1 VSHEQ
6 PKPADVPSWAP
17 SSLIPHSSSLLK
29 RRAEL
34 LAAARRFLD
43 SRGYLEVETPLLSF
57 DVGVDLHLE
66 PFQVSVGGFGGEG
79 EPRTAYLQTSPE
91 FGMKRLLAA
100 GLGDCFQITRSFRR
114 GEVGALHN
122 PEFTIIE
129 WYRVGGSYRD
139 LMTEV
144 GEFASS
150 VCGWPMAKELSY
162 AEAFER
168 HLGISPHSSLTE
180 DLQRLAAERNYHS
193 TDRDELLNFLL
204 ADAVEPN
211 LGVNKPTLL
220 FDYPSTQAALAK
232 IRNDDAGAVA
242 ERFELYFNGVELANG
257 YQELTDADELR
268 RRNRR
273 QNELRISKGLQ
284 PLPLESKLLAAM
296 DAGLPECTGVALGF
310 DRLIMLALGCSSVAE
325 VMAFPFDRA

>member
-1 VSHEQ
+1 MKE
-6 PKPADVPSWAP
+6 PSAGGKN
-17 SSLIPHSSSLLK
+17 SSLISHPISLLK
-29 RRAEL
+29 RRSEL
-34 LAAARRFLD
+34 LSKARQFLE

-57 DVGVDLHLE
+57 DIGVDLHLE
-66 PFQVSVGGFGGEG
+66 PFQVPVGGLGGEG
-79 EPRTAYLQTSPE
+79 EPRTGYLQTSPE

-114 GEVGALHN
+114 GEVGIHHN

-144 GEFASS
+144 GEFASA
-150 VCGWPMAKELSY
+150 VCGWPKAEELSY

-168 HLGISPHSSLTE
+168 HLGFNPHSAPIE
-180 DLQRLAAERNYHS
+180 VLQRIADEADFQSDE
-193 TDRDELLNFLL
+193 RDELLNFLL
-204 ADAVEPN
+204 ADGVELH
-211 LGVNKPTLL
+211 LGVARPTLL
-220 FDYPSTQAALAK
+220 YDYPSSQAALAT
-232 IRNDDAGAVA
+232 IRNDEIGAVA

-257 YQELTDADELR
+257 YQELTDAEELR

-273 QNELRISKGLQ
+273 QNELRIARGLK
-284 PLPLESKLLAAM
+284 PLPQESKLLAAM
-296 DAGLPECTGVALGF
+296 DAGLPACTGVALGF
-310 DRLIMLALGCSSVAE
+310 DRLAMLALGCSTIAE

>member
-1 VSHEQ
+1 LKQ
-6 PKPADVPSWAP
+6 PSLGGKN
-17 SSLIPHSSSLLK
+17 SSPLPDPLSILK

-34 LAAARRFLD
+34 LSKARLFLE

-66 PFQVSVGGFGGEG
+66 PFRVSVGGFGGEG
-79 EPRTAYLQTSPE
+79 GPRTAYLQTSPE

-150 VCGWPMAKELSY
+150 VCGWPKADELSY
-162 AEAFER
+162 AEAFEK
-168 HLGISPHSSLTE
+168 HLGIHPHSTPTE
-180 DLQRLAAERNYHS
+180 KLRESAKTRDFESN
-193 TDRDELLNFLL
+193 DRDELLNFLL
-204 ADAVEPN
+204 ADAIEPN
-211 LGVNKPTLL
+211 LGVGKPTLL
-220 FDYPSTQAALAK
+220 YDYPSSQAALAK
-232 IRNDDAGAVA
+232 IRKEETGDVA

-257 YQELTDADELR
+257 YQELTDAEELR
-268 RRNRR
+268 RRNKR
-273 QNELRISKGLQ
+273 QNELRIAKGLQ
-284 PLPLESKLLAAM
+284 PLPRESKLLAAM
-296 DAGLPECTGVALGF
+296 DSGLPECTGVALGF
-310 DRLIMLALGCSSVAE
+310 DRLAMLALGCSSVAE
-325 VMAFPFDRA
+325 VMAFPFERA